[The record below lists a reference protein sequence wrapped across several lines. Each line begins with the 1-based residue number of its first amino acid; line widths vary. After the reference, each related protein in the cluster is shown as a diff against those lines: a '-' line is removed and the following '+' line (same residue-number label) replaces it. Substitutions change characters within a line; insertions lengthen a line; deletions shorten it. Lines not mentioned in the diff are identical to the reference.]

1 MLNGIDVSSNQP
13 DDICAMVDYDF
24 AIVKATGNP
33 PGYAWDYRNEYME
46 KQAADVLKRGKLL
59 GFYHFTYGLEDAKRE
74 AALFADAVKPYIGK
88 ALLAVDYEGPAV
100 DNAGRRWLVD
110 LCREVKRITG
120 VNPLV
125 YASSSV
131 IASQGLSAL
140 ADEENIGL
148 WSANYW
154 AGSKTIFGYSYEANG
169 LVNDCPEA
177 AIWQYTG
184 NGILPGYSGYLDL
197 DVAYMDAEGWKA
209 YATGGKGDIIAP
221 SDTERPDPGK
231 LADAVIRGEYGTG
244 RERRER
250 LGDDYG
256 AVQAIVDI
264 RLGYV
269 PFSEDIE
276 QAADMVIAG
285 RYSNGLERAALLGE
299 AYGYIQQVVDRRYG
313 L

>member
-13 DDICAMVDYDF
+13 ANICSLVDYDF

-33 PGYAWDYRNEYME
+33 PGYAWDYKNEYME
-46 KQAADVLKRGKLL
+46 RQAGDVLERGKLL

-74 AALFADAVKPYIGK
+74 AKLFADAVKPYIGE
-88 ALLAVDYEGPAV
+88 ALLAIDYEGPAV
-100 DNAGRRWLVD
+100 DNAGRKWLVG
-110 LCREVKRITG
+110 LCREVKRLTGIT
-120 VNPLV
+120 PLV

-131 IASQGLSAL
+131 ISSQGLIHTL
-140 ADEENIGL
+140 VNENNIGL

-154 AGSKTIFGYSYEANG
+154 SGSEPIYGYSYADNR

-184 NGILPGYSGYLDL
+184 TGILPGYDGYLDL
-197 DVAYMDAEGWKA
+197 DCAYMDGAGWGA
-209 YATGGKGDIIAP
+209 YASGGGADSA
-221 SDTERPDPGK
+221 DMPDAGK
-231 LADAVIRGEYGTG
+231 TPMELAEAVIRGDYGTG
-244 RERRER
+244 RERREK

-264 RLGYV
+264 KLGYEPISDDV
-269 PFSEDIE
+269 K

-285 RYSNGLERAALLGE
+285 RYSNGLKRAALLGP
-299 AYGYIQQVVDRRYG
+299 AYQHIQQEVDRRYG
-313 L
+313 A